1 MNRVRPLL
9 GVGELEY
16 SLRFSSLVTLGA
28 PVLGRRRRGRGWQFA
43 WLARLRRRFVEDV
56 GAVDVSAQFVD
67 VVVVIVFV
75 VVERSAR
82 RPHGIGQVI
91 DRVAQGVRPAVFD
104 RVLANAAPVLLLVT

>member
-1 MNRVRPLL
+1 MNRVCSLL

-28 PVLGRRRRGRGWQFA
+28 PVLGRRRRGRGWQLA

-82 RPHGIGQVI
+82 L
-91 DRVAQGVRPAVFD
+91 AVR
-104 RVLANAAPVLLLVT
+104 RTVLAQRRRRSQVHSCKAC